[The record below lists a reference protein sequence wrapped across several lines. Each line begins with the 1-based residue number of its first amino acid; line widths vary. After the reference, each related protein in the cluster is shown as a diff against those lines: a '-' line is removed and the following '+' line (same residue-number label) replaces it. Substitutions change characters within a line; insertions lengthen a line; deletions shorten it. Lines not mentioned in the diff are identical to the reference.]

1 MLQNAGVLD
10 LIQKEML
17 FIFYRFSKCRLITS
31 SSFTVRVL
39 YSRLVLLT
47 HFDKE

>member
-31 SSFTVRVL
+31 SSFTVRCAL
-39 YSRLVLLT
+39 QSTRPT
-47 HFDKE
+47 NSF